1 MKIIDKIILNIY
13 SLIILIESIIVILL
27 IFGWAKIEAIIYII
41 KDMLNNNIAYNI
53 LFGISVVFI
62 ILSIKAMLF
71 KNSRDKIDL
80 VETRR
85 KDKMGEGVL
94 IENEDGKLLIS
105 KETIERLANSVVNN
119 YDNIQDARTK
129 VIIYNKNEITILIE
143 LQILQNT
150 IIKDL
155 NANLQLRIKDII
167 KEATELEVKEV
178 NIKIKNIINRRK
190 WWRWIIEREKA
201 INRSKLREETFK
213 LLYSLEFCKDETEDI
228 INSYI
233 EENTIVEIP
242 EIDYMKNT
250 INGILKEKEKISKLI
265 SDNLAEK
272 WTIERISKIDL
283 VILKLAIYE
292 LKNTDIPFKV
302 VINEAV
308 ELAKTYGDDNSKM
321 FVNGVLASIVNQ
333 NI

>member
-1 MKIIDKIILNIY
+1 M
-13 SLIILIESIIVILL
+13 
-27 IFGWAKIEAIIYII
+27 
-41 KDMLNNNIAYNI
+41 
-53 LFGISVVFI
+53 
-62 ILSIKAMLF
+62 
-71 KNSRDKIDL
+71 
-80 VETRR
+80 
-85 KDKMGEGVL
+85 
-94 IENEDGKLLIS
+94 
-105 KETIERLANSVVNN
+105 
-119 YDNIQDARTK
+119 
-129 VIIYNKNEITILIE
+129 
-143 LQILQNT
+143 
-150 IIKDL
+150 
-155 NANLQLRIKDII
+155 
-167 KEATELEVKEV
+167 
-178 NIKIKNIINRRK
+178 
-190 WWRWIIEREKA
+190 
-201 INRSKLREETFK
+201 NRSKLREETFK